1 MLGPVPHRRRL
12 GRKAL
17 LRIAQRARQVLE
29 QDAPRGGVHRD
40 VVHGQ
45 QQEVGFHGPRAE
57 QGGAGRT
64 QWTRPSQLLAANEA
78 DLLIVQSFATIADTI
93 PDVLEEIVRL
103 RDAGCD
109 LYVHD
114 SELDTTSPI
123 DRVLFRIADG
133 LLSVERAGAKRAAA
147 DRGRQART
155 KKLGPTPYQRSV
167 IRGALASG
175 MKPREVAKLL
185 KVPFGVVQAVAKDE

>member
-1 MLGPVPHRRRL
+1 VIYCRGSTAREERATVDE
-12 GRKAL
+12 
-17 LRIAQRARQVLE
+17 LRTVATKQ
-29 QDAPRGGVHRD
+29 GWT
-40 VVHGQ
+40 VVKVIVDRPQ
-45 QQEVGFHGPRAE
+45 
-57 QGGAGRT
+57 AGRT
-64 QWTRPSQLLAANEA
+64 QWANLSQILAASEA
-78 DLLIVQSFATIADTI
+78 GLLIVPSFAAIADTV

-114 SELDTTSPI
+114 AELDTTSPI

-133 LLSVERAGAKRAAA
+133 LRSIEKAEAKRPAANRA
-147 DRGRQART
+147 RQART
-155 KKLGPTPYQRSV
+155 KKLEPTPYHRSV

-185 KVPFGVVQAVAKDE
+185 KVPIGVVQDVAKGE

>member
-1 MLGPVPHRRRL
+1 MIYCRGDTARDERATVDQLRTVATKQGWTVV
-12 GRKAL
+12 KAFVD
-17 LRIAQRARQVLE
+17 RPE
-29 QDAPRGGVHRD
+29 
-40 VVHGQ
+40 
-45 QQEVGFHGPRAE
+45 
-57 QGGAGRT
+57 AGRT
-64 QWTRPSQLLAANEA
+64 QRATLSQLLASSEA
-78 DLLIVQSFATIADTI
+78 DLLIVPSFAAIADTV

-114 SELDTTSPI
+114 VELDTTSPI

-133 LLSVERAGAKRAAA
+133 LRSVERARAKRPAAN
-147 DRGRQART
+147 RTRQART
-155 KKLGPTPYQRSV
+155 KKLEPTAYQRSV

-185 KVPFGVVQAVAKDE
+185 KVPISLVQAVAKGE

>member
-1 MLGPVPHRRRL
+1 M
-12 GRKAL
+12 
-17 LRIAQRARQVLE
+17 
-29 QDAPRGGVHRD
+29 
-40 VVHGQ
+40 
-45 QQEVGFHGPRAE
+45 
-57 QGGAGRT
+57 
-64 QWTRPSQLLAANEA
+64 
-78 DLLIVQSFATIADTI
+78 
-93 PDVLEEIVRL
+93 RL

-114 SELDTTSPI
+114 IELDTTSPI

-133 LLSVERAGAKRAAA
+133 LRSVERAGANRTAA

-155 KKLGPTPYQRSV
+155 KKLEPTPYQRSV

-185 KVPFGVVQAVAKDE
+185 KVPFGVIQAVAKDE